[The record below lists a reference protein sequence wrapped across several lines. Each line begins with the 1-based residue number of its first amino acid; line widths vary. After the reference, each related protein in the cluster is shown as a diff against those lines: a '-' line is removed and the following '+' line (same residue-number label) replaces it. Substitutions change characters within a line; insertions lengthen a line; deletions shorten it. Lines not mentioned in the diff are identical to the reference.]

1 MVQRDLRN
9 LKCILVPN
17 KVRLEQLIYTTITED
32 NANNSANSKTLLVNN
47 YDSSVITSSFT
58 YDKWLEKETSQDS
71 KNFAEKFEEIK
82 ENKKNIVNK
91 VGINNTLINNKK
103 KIMTKKP
110 NHLKVSI
117 ITHS

>member
-71 KNFAEKFEEIK
+71 KNFAEKF
-82 ENKKNIVNK
+82 
-91 VGINNTLINNKK
+91 
-103 KIMTKKP
+103 KITE
-110 NHLKVSI
+110 VSK
-117 ITHS
+117 TYLVEL